1 MTTAAPSKKPTTKA
15 VYRRPTCP
23 ECKQRFRTKSATA
36 IYCTRQCKQFAASTK
51 RRTARLAKATN
62 SAFLYHLA
70 YECERAGTLQILTGH
85 TVDSLVALHDV
96 YKLKLKA
103 NQYGQTKGFEISHVV
118 PVQGHAFIGLY
129 RAENLVVA
137 PTHFNRAHGTKHHGG
152 GLSISRSSLVSKHA
166 VAKGAPRK
174 QTVERIIAFLGPDVV
189 AELVKV
195 AKIQSTQRH
204 ALTAWLHDHLD
215 PTVPEH
221 RDYLDGLDG
230 MTTQALRALKATL
243 EGKEGSGAFVVKTT
257 TYTASDVFLLELER
271 HSTYRPELTHV
282 VNILRKRVAPFT
294 SQHLSRINLNSQ
306 EQQVVFDL
314 LHGQPVEALQDVL
327 SEYIARHTS
336 IMDHGERIPAY
347 KPIVFSV
354 KPKQTAT
361 PVTPAAQAPA
371 RVLARL
377 KGFAESLDDPVLD
390 VVPVMSRAH
399 LAVVVDPLPWE
410 R

>member
-1 MTTAAPSKKPTTKA
+1 MTTAAPSKTTTKA

-36 IYCTRQCKQFAASTK
+36 IYCTRQCKQLAASTK
-51 RRTARLAKATN
+51 RRTARLTKATN

-85 TVDSLVALHDV
+85 AVDSLVALHDV

-103 NQYGQTKGFEISHVV
+103 NQYGQTKDFEISHIA

-129 RAENLVVA
+129 HAENLVVA
-137 PTHFNRAHGTKHHGG
+137 PTNLNRAHGTKYYGH
-152 GLSISRSSLVSKHA
+152 GLSISRSALVSKHA

-215 PTVPEH
+215 PVVPEQ
-221 RDYLDGLDG
+221 RDYLDSLDG
-230 MTTQALRALKATL
+230 MTTQALRAIKATL
-243 EGKEGSGAFVVKTT
+243 EGKEGGAAFVVKTT
-257 TYTASDVFLLELER
+257 TYTASDLFLLELER
-271 HSTYRPELTHV
+271 HSTYRPELANV

-294 SQHLSRINLNSQ
+294 SQHLSRISLNAN
-306 EQQVVFDL
+306 EQQAVFDV
-314 LHGQPVEALQDVL
+314 LHGQPVEAIQNVL
-327 SEYIARHTS
+327 DEYIARHTS
-336 IMDHGERIPAY
+336 VMDHGERIPAY
-347 KPIVFSV
+347 APIVFNVASRPHPPA
-354 KPKQTAT
+354 KPAVVILKTFRSFVDELDEQVGSELLPVLQVHTAT
-361 PVTPAAQAPA
+361 YEAD
-371 RVLARL
+371 RL
-377 KGFAESLDDPVLD
+377 
-390 VVPVMSRAH
+390 R
-399 LAVVVDPLPWE
+399 WE
-410 R
+410 

>member
-1 MTTAAPSKKPTTKA
+1 MTTAAPSKTTTKA
-15 VYRRPTCP
+15 VVRRPTCKH
-23 ECKQRFRTKSATA
+23 CGTRFRTTSATA
-36 IYCTRQCKQFAASTK
+36 IYCTRQCKERAAANK
-51 RRTARLAKATN
+51 KRTARLAKATN

-85 TVDSLVALHDV
+85 TVDSLVALHDA

-103 NQYGQTKGFEISHVV
+103 NQYGQTKGFEISHVI

-129 RAENLVVA
+129 HAENLVVA
-137 PTHFNRAHGTKHHGG
+137 PTHFNRAHDTKHHGG

-174 QTVERIIAFLGPDVV
+174 QTVERIIAFLGSDVV
-189 AELVKV
+189 AEVVKV

-204 ALTAWLHDHLD
+204 ALTSWLQDHLE

-221 RDYLDGLDG
+221 RDYLDSLDG

-243 EGKEGSGAFVVKTT
+243 EGKEGSGPFVVKTT

-271 HSTYRPELTHV
+271 HSTYRPELANV
-282 VNILRKRVAPFT
+282 VSILRKRVAPFT
-294 SQHLSRINLNSQ
+294 SHHLSRINLNAQ
-306 EQQVVFDL
+306 EQQAVFDL
-314 LHGQPVEALQDVL
+314 LHGQPVEAIQNVL
-327 SEYIARHTS
+327 DEYIARHTCV
-336 IMDHGERIPAY
+336 MDHGERIPAY
-347 KPIVFSV
+347 APIVFAVPS
-354 KPKQTAT
+354 KQTAT
-361 PVTPAAQAPA
+361 PVIPVAQASV

-377 KGFAESLDDPVLD
+377 MGFAESLDDSVPD
-390 VVPVMSRAH
+390 VVPVMPRVRQE
-399 LAVVVDPLPWE
+399 VVIDPLPWE

>member
-1 MTTAAPSKKPTTKA
+1 MTTAAPSKTTTKA
-15 VYRRPTCP
+15 VYRRPTCL

-103 NQYGQTKGFEISHVV
+103 NQYGQTKDFEISHIA
-118 PVQGHAFIGLY
+118 PVRGHAFIGLY
-129 RAENLVVA
+129 HAENLVVA

-166 VAKGAPRK
+166 VQKGAPRK

-204 ALTAWLHDHLD
+204 ALTAWLQDHLD
-215 PTVPEH
+215 PVVPEQ
-221 RDYLDGLDG
+221 RDYLDSLDG

-243 EGKEGSGAFVVKTT
+243 EGKEGGRAFVVKTT

-271 HSTYRPELTHV
+271 HSTYRPELAV
-282 VNILRKRVAPFT
+282 VVGILRKRVAPFT
-294 SQHLSRINLNSQ
+294 SQHLSRINLNTR
-306 EQQVVFDL
+306 EQQAVFDV
-314 LHGQPVEALQDVL
+314 LHGQPVEAIQNVL
-327 SEYIARHTS
+327 DEYIARHTS
-336 IMDHGERIPAY
+336 VMDHGERIPAY
-347 KPIVFSV
+347 KPIVFAVPS
-354 KPKQTAT
+354 KQSAT
-361 PVTPAAQAPA
+361 PIIPASQAPV
-371 RVLARL
+371 RVLERL
-377 KGFAESLDDPVLD
+377 MGFAESLDGPVLE
-390 VVPVMSRAH
+390 VVPVMPRVRQE
-399 LAVVVDPLPWE
+399 VVVDPLQWE

>member
-1 MTTAAPSKKPTTKA
+1 MTTAAPSNTTTKV
-15 VYRRPTCP
+15 VYRRPTCL

-36 IYCTRQCKQFAASTK
+36 IYCTRQCKERAAANK
-51 RRTARLAKATN
+51 KRTARLAKATN

-103 NQYGQTKGFEISHVV
+103 NQYGQTKGFEISHVI
-118 PVQGHAFIGLY
+118 PVQGRAFIGLY
-129 RAENLVVA
+129 HAENLVVA
-137 PTHFNRAHGTKHHGG
+137 PTQLNRAHGTKHHGG

-215 PTVPEH
+215 PTVPEQ
-221 RDYLDGLDG
+221 RDYLDSLDG

-243 EGKEGSGAFVVKTT
+243 EGKEGSRAFVVKTT

-282 VNILRKRVAPFT
+282 VSILRKRVAPFT
-294 SQHLSRINLNSQ
+294 SQHLSRINLNTH
-306 EQQVVFDL
+306 EQQAVFDL
-314 LHGQPVEALQDVL
+314 LHGKPVEALQDVL

-336 IMDHGERIPAY
+336 VMDRGERIPAY
-347 KPIVFSV
+347 APIVFAVPS
-354 KPKQTAT
+354 KQTAIQVI
-361 PVTPAAQAPA
+361 PVAQAPA

-377 KGFAESLDDPVLD
+377 KGFAESLDDPVPD
-390 VVPVMSRAH
+390 VVPVMPRVRQV
-399 LAVVVDPLPWE
+399 VVVDPLPWE

>member
-1 MTTAAPSKKPTTKA
+1 
-15 VYRRPTCP
+15 
-23 ECKQRFRTKSATA
+23 
-36 IYCTRQCKQFAASTK
+36 
-51 RRTARLAKATN
+51 
-62 SAFLYHLA
+62 
-70 YECERAGTLQILTGH
+70 
-85 TVDSLVALHDV
+85 
-96 YKLKLKA
+96 
-103 NQYGQTKGFEISHVV
+103 
-118 PVQGHAFIGLY
+118 
-129 RAENLVVA
+129 VA
-137 PTHFNRAHGTKHHGG
+137 PTQLNRAHGTKHHGG

-215 PTVPEH
+215 PTVPEQ
-221 RDYLDGLDG
+221 RDYLDSLDG

-243 EGKEGSGAFVVKTT
+243 EGKEGT

-282 VNILRKRVAPFT
+282 VSILRKRVAPFT
-294 SQHLSRINLNSQ
+294 SQHLSRINLNTH
-306 EQQVVFDL
+306 EQQAVFDL
-314 LHGQPVEALQDVL
+314 LHGKPVEALQDVL

-336 IMDHGERIPAY
+336 VMDRGERIPAY
-347 KPIVFSV
+347 APIVFAVPS
-354 KPKQTAT
+354 KQTAIQVI
-361 PVTPAAQAPA
+361 PVAQAPA

-377 KGFAESLDDPVLD
+377 KGFAESLDDPVPD
-390 VVPVMSRAH
+390 VVPVMPRVRQV
-399 LAVVVDPLPWE
+399 VVVDPLPWE

>member
-1 MTTAAPSKKPTTKA
+1 MTTAAPSKTTKA
-15 VYRRPTCP
+15 VRRPR
-23 ECKQRFRTKSATA
+23 CKQCRKQFRTTSTVKVFCTPACQQHATKL
-36 IYCTRQCKQFAASTK
+36 Q
-51 RRTARLAKATN
+51 RRINRVDRAMH
-62 SAFLYHLA
+62 SAFFYHLS

-103 NQYGQTKGFEISHVV
+103 NQYGQTKGFEISHVIS
-118 PVQGHAFIGLY
+118 VQGHAFIGLY
-129 RAENLVVA
+129 HAENLVVA
-137 PTHFNRAHGTKHHGG
+137 PTHLNRTHGTKHYGG

-221 RDYLDGLDG
+221 RDYLDSLDG
-230 MTTQALRALKATL
+230 MTPQALKALKAKL
-243 EGKEGSGAFVVKTT
+243 EGKEGGGFKVKTT
-257 TYTASDVFLLELER
+257 TYTTFNVLFLELQR
-271 HSTYRPELTHV
+271 HATHRPELNEVIDVICTD
-282 VNILRKRVAPFT
+282 VNRFTAPFI
-294 SQHLSRINLNSQ
+294 SRAVLNERELQ
-306 EQQVVFDL
+306 AVFDV
-314 LHGQPVEALQDVL
+314 LHGKTVESIRHVL
-327 SEYIARHTS
+327 MEFIERRSGTI
-336 IMDHGERIPAY
+336 DHGERIPAY
-347 KPIVFSV
+347 APIVFAVPS
-354 KPKQTAT
+354 KQTAT
-361 PVTPAAQAPA
+361 PVIPVAQAPV

-377 KGFAESLDDPVLD
+377 KDFAESLDDPVLD
-390 VVPVMSRAH
+390 VVPVMPRVRQE
-399 LAVVVDPLPWE
+399 VVVDPLPWE

>member
-1 MTTAAPSKKPTTKA
+1 MKLVTPCKTTKA
-15 VYRRPTCP
+15 KRQPV
-23 ECKQRFRTKSATA
+23 CKHCKKRFRTTSTTA
-36 IYCTRQCKQFAASTK
+36 IYCTRQCKQLAASTK
-51 RRTARLAKATN
+51 RRTARLSKATN

-70 YECERAGTLQILTGH
+70 YECERAETLQILANH

-103 NQYGQTKGFEISHVV
+103 NQYGQTKDFEISHIA

-129 RAENLVVA
+129 HAENLVVA
-137 PTHFNRAHGTKHHGG
+137 PTHLNRAHGTKYFGH
-152 GLSISRSSLVSKHA
+152 GLSISRNSLVSKHA

-174 QTVERIIAFLGPDVV
+174 QTVERIIAFLGQDVV

-204 ALTAWLHDHLD
+204 ALTAWLQDHLD
-215 PTVPEH
+215 PLVPEQ
-221 RDYLDGLDG
+221 RDYLDSLDG

-243 EGKEGSGAFVVKTT
+243 EGKEGGRAFVVKTT

-271 HSTYRPELTHV
+271 HSTYRPELAHV

-294 SQHLSRINLNSQ
+294 SQHLSRINLNTR
-306 EQQVVFDL
+306 EQQAVFDV
-314 LHGQPVEALQDVL
+314 LHGQPVEAIQNGLD
-327 SEYIARHTS
+327 EYIARHTS
-336 IMDHGERIPAY
+336 VMDHGERIPAY
-347 KPIVFSV
+347 KPSVFAVPS
-354 KPKQTAT
+354 KQSAT
-361 PVTPAAQAPA
+361 PVIPVAQASV

-390 VVPVMSRAH
+390 VLPVMPLVRQP
-399 LAVVVDPLPWE
+399 VVVDPLQWE